1 MAEFNIKEL
10 LIRAAV
16 DYVGPRF
23 PEWWSKNK
31 KKYQLPDL
39 KNINA
44 SQLLGG
50 KYFMQLTLSY
60 PEKEISKFG
69 STVVSESRTRK
80 VTLPNEPLISLG
92 LTKTIVE
99 TATVG
104 KYRKGTVKEYIC
116 TEDYNITIKGV
127 CIDLDDP
134 ELYPGKQVQLLNDLF
149 DINDALE
156 VESNPFLELFG
167 IRKIVLKDIQF
178 DEMIGEQGVQKY
190 TITAVSD
197 QDFYADLNEKD
208 KEKINLVS

>member
-10 LIRAAV
+10 LIRAAI

-39 KNINA
+39 KGIN
-44 SQLLGG
+44 SKQLLGG
-50 KYFMQLTLSY
+50 KYFLTLKLSY
-60 PEKEISKFG
+60 KGQNFE
-69 STVVSESRTRK
+69 
-80 VTLPNEPLISLG
+80 LPNEPLISLG

-116 TEDYNITIKGV
+116 TEDYSITIKGV

-134 ELYPGKQVQLLNDLF
+134 EIYPADQVGLLNDLF
-149 DINDALE
+149 EINDALE

-178 DEMIGEQGVQKY
+178 DEMIGESGLQKY

-208 KEKINLVS
+208 KEKSNLLA

>member
-1 MAEFNIKEL
+1 M
-10 LIRAAV
+10 
-16 DYVGPRF
+16 
-23 PEWWSKNK
+23 
-31 KKYQLPDL
+31 
-39 KNINA
+39 
-44 SQLLGG
+44 
-50 KYFMQLTLSY
+50 
-60 PEKEISKFG
+60 
-69 STVVSESRTRK
+69 
-80 VTLPNEPLISLG
+80 PNEPLISLG

-116 TEDYNITIKGV
+116 TEDYSITIKGV

-134 ELYPGKQVQLLNDLF
+134 EIYPADQVGLLNDLF

-208 KEKINLVS
+208 KEKSNLLA

>member
-10 LIRAAV
+10 LIRAAI

-39 KNINA
+39 KGIN
-44 SQLLGG
+44 SKQLLGG
-50 KYFMQLTLSY
+50 KYFLTLKLSY
-60 PEKEISKFG
+60 KGQNFE
-69 STVVSESRTRK
+69 
-80 VTLPNEPLISLG
+80 LPNEPLISLG

-116 TEDYNITIKGV
+116 TEDYSITIKGV

-134 ELYPGKQVQLLNDLF
+134 EIYPADQVGLLNDLLE
-149 DINDALE
+149 INDALE

-178 DEMIGEQGVQKY
+178 DEMIGESGLQKY

-208 KEKINLVS
+208 KEKSNLLA